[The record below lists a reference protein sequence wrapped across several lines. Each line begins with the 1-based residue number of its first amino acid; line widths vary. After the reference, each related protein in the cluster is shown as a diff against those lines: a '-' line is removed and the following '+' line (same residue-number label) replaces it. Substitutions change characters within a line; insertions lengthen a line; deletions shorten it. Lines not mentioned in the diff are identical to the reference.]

1 MSLHSIVR
9 FDSETVQVLTFRHK
23 GAAVQSAITIS
34 IGDFGNFLAADRST
48 DYQIIVDAT
57 EAQYD
62 IITIPPVEPKLVTRI
77 AQIEF
82 RRLYPEYPPFT
93 ASYRPIDEVTQDGKT
108 LRRVACCMVSKEY
121 LDYILEPFIRHN
133 KSVSLISTLPTA
145 LAQLVDTTPETHD
158 RPHLYAYDGNHQ
170 KCIFLLEKGCVTMVR
185 FVPSAG
191 AGWGEA
197 DILNV
202 NMTLDYCFQTL
213 RVKPA
218 KTIALNGAPLQPPLT
233 PLTPKCN
240 VAASDDLHQEY
251 LPHLAVMTSAGMS
264 KEDLRPQ
271 NYITALKYQNLLR
284 GAVWVFSIG
293 ALAASLLGIFFLFS
307 ILSLQS
313 EIDSSRQREHA
324 IPALLSSY
332 NALQQE
338 RNLVEPN
345 ITTMNRLQSGQ
356 TLPELLAVIPEL
368 SQKSVRVNS
377 LKTDK
382 TGGAITLI
390 LSGTITENT
399 FAAAQSR
406 FEEIL
411 QSLSKLQGFTIS
423 SQQFEQLSKTFT
435 IETKST
441 P

>member
-9 FDSETVQVLTFRHK
+9 FDSETVQILTFKHK
-23 GAAVQSAITIS
+23 GAAVQSKITVPTS
-34 IGDFGNFLAADRST
+34 DFGAFLAADRSS

-62 IITIPPVEPKLVTRI
+62 IITIPPVELKLVSRI

-93 ASYRPIDEVTQDGKT
+93 ASFRPIDEVTQDGKT
-108 LRRVACCMVSKEY
+108 LRRVACCMVSNEY

-145 LAQLVDTTPETHD
+145 LAQLADTTPETLN

-191 AGWGEA
+191 AGWSEA

-218 KTIALNGAPLQPPLT
+218 KTIALNGGPLQPPLT
-233 PLTPKCN
+233 PLPPECN
-240 VAASDDLHQEY
+240 VPAPGDLQQEY
-251 LPHLAVMTSAGMS
+251 LPHLAVMASTGMGS
-264 KEDLRPQ
+264 GDLRPQ
-271 NYITALKYQNLLR
+271 TYITDLKHQNLLR
-284 GAVWVFSIG
+284 RAVRGFSIG
-293 ALAASLLGIFFLFS
+293 CLAASLLGIYSLFS
-307 ILSLQS
+307 ILSLQG
-313 EIDSSRQREHA
+313 EIETLRQREHA
-324 IPALLSSY
+324 VPSLLSSY

-338 RNLVEPN
+338 RSLVEPN

-356 TLPELLAVIPEL
+356 TLPELLAILPEFARET
-368 SQKSVRVNS
+368 VHINS
-377 LKTDK
+377 LMTSK
-382 TGGAITLI
+382 TGETITLR
-390 LSGTITENT
+390 LSGTITEKT

-411 QSLSKLQGFTIS
+411 ARLAELNGFTIS
-423 SQQFEQLSKTFT
+423 SQQFEQLTKIFT
-435 IETKST
+435 VEIKST